1 MMLGRFFFMHEFKNK
16 FGAIKAVVPSPTDL
30 RNSLRVVFMDT
41 PFTILPELAVIP
53 ILGFFLDFDP
63 A

>member
-1 MMLGRFFFMHEFKNK
+1 MHEFKNK